1 MQSNYIEPVKNH
13 PKFHQLQKER
23 KKLAF
28 ILSLLVLIVYFS
40 FILTIAFEPTL
51 LAQTISKDSVITIGI
66 PLGIFVIIFSF
77 LMTGIYVYF
86 ANRQF
91 DQYTKEI
98 HSDVVEG
105 NA

>member
-1 MQSNYIEPVKNH
+1 MEKHYIEPIKNH
-13 PKFHQLQKER
+13 PRFVQLQKER
-23 KKLAF
+23 RKVAF
-28 ILSLLVLIVYFS
+28 ILSLAVLFVYFA

-66 PLGIFVIIFSF
+66 PIGIFVIVFSF

-91 DQYTKEI
+91 DIYTNEI
-98 HSDVVEG
+98 HTDIMEL
-105 NA
+105 

>member
-1 MQSNYIEPVKNH
+1 MQSKYIEPVKNH
-13 PKFHQLQKER
+13 PKFQQLQRER

-28 ILSLLVLIVYFS
+28 ILSALVLIVYFS
-40 FILTIAFEPTL
+40 FILTIAFEPNL

-66 PLGIFVIIFSF
+66 PIGISIIIFSF

-91 DQYTKEI
+91 DAYTKDI
-98 HSDVVEG
+98 HADVVEV
-105 NA
+105 